1 MEEELG
7 EVVLLLGVDSESS
20 NRATARIASA
30 PGAVTPGRCSRWSK
44 TVLREDGSG
53 SWSGVRRLCSMRS
66 FLACSFDFI
75 DVSNRGIAR
84 RSFLDL
90 PVESVPNRVVCCLVT
105 NFFLGG
111 GIRIFA
117 DVLVVDGVGVG
128 AGTDGESSSEEE
140 EMGSSSINGRN

>member
-1 MEEELG
+1 MEEVLG
-7 EVVLLLGVDSESS
+7 VMVLLLGEDNESS
-20 NRATARIASA
+20 NKATARIASA
-30 PGAVTPGRCSRWSK
+30 PGAVTPGRCSRWSR

-75 DVSNRGIAR
+75 DVSYRGVAR

-90 PVESVPNRVVCCLVT
+90 PVESVPKRVVCCLVT

-111 GIRIFA
+111 IRIFA
-117 DVLVVDGVGVG
+117 DVLVDDGVGVG
-128 AGTDGESSSEEE
+128 AGTDGESSSDEEE